1 MDTLHGATIN
11 ISYMAHP
18 GIHQTILNTDC
29 AVNGRVLSFYI
40 APLVEVTDSS
50 IPFKDFVRP
59 WMIRKGYKWKRIACH
74 INKELCK
81 HEICT
86 KSVENL
92 DLSFG
97 YWNE

>member
-1 MDTLHGATIN
+1 MPTAASTSLRTLYTVQPMN

-29 AVNGRVLSFYI
+29 ALNGRVLSFYI

-59 WMIRKGYKWKRIACH
+59 WMIQKEYKWKRIA
-74 INKELCK
+74 
-81 HEICT
+81 
-86 KSVENL
+86 
-92 DLSFG
+92 
-97 YWNE
+97 